1 MASCQTHCTCTSGNT
16 SAATRAA
23 EMAMMSVLRNVL
35 AKKPSISAPGKRFD
49 SLYDDSET
57 RLAQA

>member
-1 MASCQTHCTCTSGNT
+1 MSCYAGCTCYGKLSFAST
-16 SAATRAA
+16 SADNKRI
-23 EMAMMSVLRNVL
+23 MDLQRQIL
-35 AKKPSISAPGKRFD
+35 AKKPSISVPSKRFD